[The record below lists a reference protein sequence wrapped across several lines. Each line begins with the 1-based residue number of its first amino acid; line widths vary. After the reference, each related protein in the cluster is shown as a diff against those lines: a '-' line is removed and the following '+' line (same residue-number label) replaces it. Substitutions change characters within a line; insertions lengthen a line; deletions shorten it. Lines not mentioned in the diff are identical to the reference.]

1 MPVLNQTRAGILRAF
16 SHPTRVEILELLRS
30 GEKCVCKIVPALDL
44 DQPNVSQHLA
54 ILREQGLV
62 VTERRGTQIYYRAAD
77 RQIFKLIDLVDQ
89 IILNQLTKVKSRLEE
104 VRKV

>member
-1 MPVLNQTRAGILRAF
+1 MPVLNQTRAGILRAL
-16 SHPTRVEILELLRS
+16 SHHTRVEILELLRS
-30 GEKCVCKIVPALDL
+30 GEKCVCEIAPALDL

-62 VTERRGTQIYYRAAD
+62 VAERRGTWIYYRVAG

-89 IILNQLTKVKSRLEE
+89 ILLNQLTKVKSRLKE
-104 VRKV
+104 VEKA